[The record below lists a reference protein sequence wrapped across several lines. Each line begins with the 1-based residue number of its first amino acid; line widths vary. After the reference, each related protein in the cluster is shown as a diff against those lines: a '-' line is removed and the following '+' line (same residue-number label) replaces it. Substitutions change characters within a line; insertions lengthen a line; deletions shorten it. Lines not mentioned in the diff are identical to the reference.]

1 MASRQQPN
9 AKEKRW
15 LESVC
20 KFIDEAGLGIL
31 YGPEFEGRTDYQI
44 RHVKGRTYKHN
55 KVAIGHWF
63 ILPVPV
69 ELHDVHSN
77 HPDNV
82 THFKHNF
89 TRRFGLQSELF
100 KEMCELMVVCD
111 ESFKLPFRA
120 NVEDA
125 IMDTK
130 A

>member
-9 AKEKRW
+9 AEEKRW
-15 LESVC
+15 LKAVC
-20 KFIDEAGLGIL
+20 EFINTEGLGIL

-44 RHVKGRTYKHN
+44 HHVKGRTYKHN

-89 TRRFGLQSELF
+89 TNRFGKQSQIF
-100 KEMCELMVVCD
+100 HDMVGHIVWCEADSPIPEEVY
-111 ESFKLPFRA
+111 
-120 NVEDA
+120 NA